1 MMRFL
6 FKHLVLTFAIIA
18 LTIGAQAQ
26 DFEKYFSDST
36 LRVDYI
42 LSGNVKSQSIAVD
55 GMSRMPGWYGKR
67 QNLTSFP
74 VHGAATIDMRLA
86 ATGKLIYSHTFSTL
100 FQEWLDLDDSHLAP
114 KAFECVELLP
124 MPRDSVIVT
133 VNLYNHRQQVTSTIE
148 HKVNPTDITIV
159 HKGEGNQVPKY
170 VVLNEPKQKDKVINI
185 AFVAEGYT
193 QEQMND
199 YLADCKKGVEGL
211 FGFEPYKHLR
221 DRFHVIA
228 VLTPSQDSG
237 PSIPS
242 EGVWHNTAMG
252 SSFDTFGMARYLTT
266 LRIKQMHD
274 AIAGTPYEHI
284 IVMVNTERYG
294 GGGIYNTL
302 NLLMTKHKLF
312 IEVLVHEFGHSFAG
326 LADEYAYEGEE
337 PNDFPLDV
345 EPWSPNITTLVNF
358 DSKWKDLMPG
368 GKIIIKTTDDKNY
381 DTQTIGLYE
390 GAGCVLKGVYRPTP
404 NCMMKTLK
412 IPTFCPVCSRSIE
425 DIINFYT
432 K

>member
-1 MMRFL
+1 MKSSLKHFL
-6 FKHLVLTFAIIA
+6 FLIAVVLIA
-18 LTIGAQAQ
+18 VTVKAQNF
-26 DFEKYFSDST
+26 DKYFSDST

-42 LSGNVKSQSIAVD
+42 LSGNIKSQSIAID
-55 GMSRMPGWYGKR
+55 GMSRMPGWYGKH
-67 QNLTSFP
+67 QNLTQIP

-86 ATGKLIYSHTFSTL
+86 ATGELIYKHTFSTL
-100 FQEWLDLDDSHLAP
+100 FQEWLDLDDSHLAS

-124 MPRDSVIVT
+124 MPRDSVIIT
-133 VNLYNHRQQVTSTIE
+133 VNLYNHRQQVTSSIE
-148 HKVNPTDITIV
+148 HKVYPTDCTIV
-159 HKGEGNQVPKY
+159 HKGEQNVPKY
-170 VVLNEPKQKDKVINI
+170 VVLNEPARNDKAINI

-193 QEQMND
+193 VEQMD
-199 YLADCKKGVEGL
+199 DFLADCRKGVDGL
-211 FGFEPYKHLR
+211 FQYEPYKHMR
-221 DRFHVIA
+221 DRFRVIA
-228 VLTPSQDSG
+228 VLTPSRDSG

-242 EGVWHNTAMG
+242 EGVWHSTAMG

-284 IVMVNTERYG
+284 IVMVNTDRYG

-302 NLLMTKHKLF
+302 NLLMTKHRLF

-345 EPWSPNITTLVNF
+345 EPWSPNITTLADF
-358 DSKWKDLMPG
+358 DSKWEDLMPG
-368 GKIIIKTTDDKNY
+368 KKAFISTTDDKNL
-381 DTQTIGLYE
+381 DTQTVGLYE

-412 IPTFCPVCSRSIE
+412 IPTFCPVCSRTIE
-425 DIINFYT
+425 GIIDFYT

>member
-1 MMRFL
+1 MKPSL
-6 FKHLVLTFAIIA
+6 KHLILLLVATLW
-18 LTIGAQAQ
+18 LNVWGQ
-26 DFEKYFSDST
+26 DFNEYFSDST
-36 LRVDYI
+36 LRIDYI
-42 LSGNVKSQSIAVD
+42 LSGNLQSQSISID

-86 ATGKLIYSHTFSTL
+86 ATGELIYRHTFSTL
-100 FQEWLDLDDSHLAP
+100 FQEWLDLDDARLAP

-124 MPRDSVIVT
+124 MPHDSVVVT
-133 VNLYNHRQQVTSTIE
+133 VNLYNHRQEVIASIE
-148 HKVNPTDITIV
+148 HNVYPTDCTIV
-159 HKGEGNQVPKY
+159 RKGERNVPDF
-170 VVLNEPKQKDKVINI
+170 VVLNEPANPDKAINI

-193 QEQMND
+193 QEQLD
-199 YLADCKKGVEGL
+199 EYLEDCRKGVDGI
-211 FGFEPYKHLR
+211 FKFEPFKHLR
-221 DRFHVIA
+221 DRFRVIA
-228 VLTPSQDSG
+228 VLSPSQDCG

-242 EGVWHNTAMG
+242 EGVWHNTAIG

-274 AIAGTPYEHI
+274 AMAGTPYEHI
-284 IVMVNTERYG
+284 IVMVNTDRYG

-345 EPWSPNITTLVNF
+345 EPWSPNITTLTDF
-358 DSKWKDLMPG
+358 SSKWKDMMPG
-368 GKIIIKTTDDKNY
+368 KKAIISTTDDKNL
-381 DTQTIGLYE
+381 DTSTIGLYE

-412 IPTFCPVCSRSIE
+412 VPIFCPVCNKAIE

>member
-1 MMRFL
+1 M
-6 FKHLVLTFAIIA
+6 LVLLA
-18 LTIGAQAQ
+18 LLWSTSGQGQ
-26 DFEKYFSDST
+26 NFEKYFSDST
-36 LRVDYI
+36 LRIDYI
-42 LSGNVKSQSIAVD
+42 LSGNLKSQFIAVD

-67 QNLTSFP
+67 QNLTSYP

-86 ATGKLIYSHTFSTL
+86 ATGELIYSHTFSTL
-100 FQEWLDLDDSHLAP
+100 FQEWLDLDDAKLSP

-124 MPRDSVIVT
+124 MPRDSVVVT
-133 VNLYNHRQQVTSTIE
+133 VNLYNHRQQVTSSIK
-148 HKVNPTDITIV
+148 HKVYPTDITIV
-159 HKGEGNQVPKY
+159 HKGEGENVPEY
-170 VVLNEPKQKDKVINI
+170 VVLNEPARSDKVINI

-193 QEQMND
+193 QEQMDD
-199 YLADCKKGVEGL
+199 YLVDCKKGVEGI

-221 DRFHVIA
+221 DRFRVIA
-228 VLTPSQDSG
+228 VLTPSQDCG

-242 EGVWHNTAMG
+242 EGVWHKTAMG

-284 IVMVNTERYG
+284 IVMVNTDRYG

-345 EPWSPNITTLVNF
+345 EPWSPNITTLTDF
-358 DSKWKDLMPG
+358 SSKWKDLMPS
-368 GKIIIKTTDDKNY
+368 GKAIISTADEKNY
-381 DTQTIGLYE
+381 DTETIGLYE

-412 IPTFCPVCSRSIE
+412 VPVFCAVCNRTIE
-425 DIINFYT
+425 RIIDFYT

>member
-1 MMRFL
+1 MRIL
-6 FKHLVLTFAIIA
+6 FRYLVVLLT
-18 LTIGAQAQ
+18 LLWSTSGQGQ
-26 DFEKYFSDST
+26 NFEKYFSDST
-36 LRVDYI
+36 LRIDYI
-42 LSGNVKSQSIAVD
+42 LSGNLKSQFIAVD
-55 GMSRMPGWYGKR
+55 GMRRMPGWYGKR
-67 QNLTSFP
+67 QNLTSYP

-86 ATGKLIYSHTFSTL
+86 ATGELIYSHTFSTL
-100 FQEWLDLDDSHLAP
+100 FQEWLDLDDAKLSP

-124 MPRDSVIVT
+124 MPRDSVVVT
-133 VNLYNHRQQVTSTIE
+133 VNLYNHRQQVTSSIE
-148 HKVNPTDITIV
+148 HKVYPTDITIV
-159 HKGEGNQVPKY
+159 HKGEGENVPEY
-170 VVLNEPKQKDKVINI
+170 VVLNEPARSDKVINI

-193 QEQMND
+193 QEQMDD
-199 YLADCKKGVEGL
+199 YLVDCKKGVEGI

-221 DRFHVIA
+221 DRFRVIA
-228 VLTPSQDSG
+228 VLTPSQDCG

-242 EGVWHNTAMG
+242 EGVWHKTAMG

-284 IVMVNTERYG
+284 IVMVNTDRYG

-345 EPWSPNITTLVNF
+345 EPWSPNITTLTDF
-358 DSKWKDLMPG
+358 SSKWRDLMPS
-368 GKIIIKTTDDKNY
+368 GKAIISTADEKNY
-381 DTQTIGLYE
+381 DTETIGLYE

-412 IPTFCPVCSRSIE
+412 VPVFCAVCNRTIE
-425 DIINFYT
+425 RIIDFYT

>member
-1 MMRFL
+1 MRIL
-6 FKHLVLTFAIIA
+6 FRYLLVLLA
-18 LTIGAQAQ
+18 LLWSTSGQGQ
-26 DFEKYFSDST
+26 NFEKYFSDST
-36 LRVDYI
+36 LRIDYI
-42 LSGNVKSQSIAVD
+42 LSGNLKSQFIAVD

-67 QNLTSFP
+67 QNLTSYP

-86 ATGKLIYSHTFSTL
+86 ATGELIYSHTFSTL
-100 FQEWLDLDDSHLAP
+100 FQEWLDLDDAKLSP

-124 MPRDSVIVT
+124 MPRDSVVVT
-133 VNLYNHRQQVTSTIE
+133 VNLYNHRQQVTSSIR
-148 HKVNPTDITIV
+148 HKVYPTDITIV
-159 HKGEGNQVPKY
+159 HKGEGENVPEY
-170 VVLNEPKQKDKVINI
+170 VVLNEPARSDKVINI

-193 QEQMND
+193 QEQMDD
-199 YLADCKKGVEGL
+199 YLVDCKKGVEGI

-221 DRFHVIA
+221 DRFRVIA
-228 VLTPSQDSG
+228 VLTPSQDCG

-242 EGVWHNTAMG
+242 EGVWHKTAMG

-284 IVMVNTERYG
+284 IVMVNTDRYG

-345 EPWSPNITTLVNF
+345 EPWSPNITTLTDF
-358 DSKWKDLMPG
+358 SSKWKDLMPS
-368 GKIIIKTTDDKNY
+368 GKAIISTADEKNY
-381 DTQTIGLYE
+381 DTETIGLYE

-412 IPTFCPVCSRSIE
+412 VPVFCAVCNRTIE
-425 DIINFYT
+425 RIIDFYT

>member
-1 MMRFL
+1 MRIL
-6 FKHLVLTFAIIA
+6 FRYLLVLLA
-18 LTIGAQAQ
+18 LLWSTSGQGQ
-26 DFEKYFSDST
+26 NFEKYFSDST
-36 LRVDYI
+36 LRIDYI
-42 LSGNVKSQSIAVD
+42 LSGNLKSQFIAVD

-67 QNLTSFP
+67 QNLTSYP

-86 ATGKLIYSHTFSTL
+86 ATGELIYSHTFSTL
-100 FQEWLDLDDSHLAP
+100 FQEWLDLDDAKLSP

-124 MPRDSVIVT
+124 MPRDSVVVT
-133 VNLYNHRQQVTSTIE
+133 VNLYNHRQQVTSSIK
-148 HKVNPTDITIV
+148 HKVYPTDITIV
-159 HKGEGNQVPKY
+159 HKGEGENVPEY
-170 VVLNEPKQKDKVINI
+170 VVLNEPARSDKVINI

-193 QEQMND
+193 QEQMDD
-199 YLADCKKGVEGL
+199 YLADCKKGVEGI

-221 DRFHVIA
+221 DRFRVIA
-228 VLTPSQDSG
+228 VLTPSQDCG

-242 EGVWHNTAMG
+242 EGVWHKTAMG

-284 IVMVNTERYG
+284 IVMVNTDRYG

-345 EPWSPNITTLVNF
+345 EPWSPNITTLTDF
-358 DSKWKDLMPG
+358 SSKWKDLMPS
-368 GKIIIKTTDDKNY
+368 GKAIISTADEKNY
-381 DTQTIGLYE
+381 DTETIGLYE

-412 IPTFCPVCSRSIE
+412 VPVFCAVCNRTIE
-425 DIINFYT
+425 RIIDFYT

>member
-1 MMRFL
+1 MRSFL
-6 FKHLVLTFAIIA
+6 RYSVLLIA
-18 LTIGAQAQ
+18 VITATSSVKSQ
-26 DFEKYFSDST
+26 DFGRFFSDST
-36 LRVDYI
+36 LRIDYV
-42 LSGNVKSQSIAVD
+42 LSGNVKGQSIAID

-74 VHGAATIDMRLA
+74 VHGVATIDMRLA
-86 ATGKLIYSHTFSTL
+86 STGEVIYRHTFSTL
-100 FQEWLDLDDSHLAP
+100 FQEWLDLDDAKLAP

-124 MPRDSVIVT
+124 MPRDSVVIT
-133 VNLYNHRQQVTSTIE
+133 VNLYNHRHEVTSRIE
-148 HKVNPTDITIV
+148 HTVYPGDRTIV
-159 HKGEGNQVPKY
+159 HKGEGNKVPQY
-170 VVLNEPKQKDKVINI
+170 VVLNEPADPAKAINL

-193 QEQMND
+193 AEQMDDYIND
-199 YLADCKKGVEGL
+199 CRNGVEGL
-211 FGFEPYKHLR
+211 FSYEPYKHLR
-221 DRFHVIA
+221 DRFRVIA
-228 VLTPSQDSG
+228 VITPSQDSG

-242 EGVWHNTAMG
+242 EGVWHNTAIG

-284 IVMVNTERYG
+284 IVMVNTDRYG

-345 EPWSPNITTLVNF
+345 EPWSPNVTTLVDFSN
-358 DSKWKDLMPG
+358 KWEDMMPR
-368 GKIIIKTTDDKNY
+368 KEIVISTTDEKNL
-381 DTQTIGLYE
+381 DTKTIGLYE

-412 IPTFCPVCSRSIE
+412 VPIFCPVCNKAIE
-425 DIINFYT
+425 EIIDFYT

>member
-1 MMRFL
+1 ML
-6 FKHLVLTFAIIA
+6 TYLKNLTLLLVLSLASLIA
-18 LTIGAQAQ
+18 HAQN
-26 DFEKYFSDST
+26 FEQYFCDST
-36 LRVDYI
+36 LRIDYI
-42 LSGNVKSQSIAVD
+42 LSGNIKSQTIAID

-67 QNLTSFP
+67 QHMTEIP
-74 VHGAATIDMRLA
+74 VHGTATISVRLA
-86 ATGKLIYSHTFSTL
+86 ATGEEIYKHTFSTL
-100 FQEWLDLDDSHLAP
+100 FQEWLDLDDARLAP

-124 MPRDSVIVT
+124 MPRDSVIVE
-133 VNLYNHRQQVTSTIE
+133 VKLFNPRHEVTSSVE
-148 HKVNPTDITIV
+148 HKVYPNDCTIV
-159 HKGEGNQVPKY
+159 RKGENNVPKY
-170 VVLNEPKQKDKVINI
+170 VTLNEPANPDKVINI

-193 QEQMND
+193 AEQMED
-199 YLADCKKGVEGL
+199 YLIDCHKAVEGL
-211 FGFEPYKHLR
+211 FSYEPFISMK
-221 DRFHVIA
+221 DRFRVIA
-228 VLTPSQDSG
+228 VCTPSQHSG

-242 EGVWHNTAMG
+242 DDVWHNTAIG

-284 IVMVNTERYG
+284 IVLVNTDRYG

-337 PNDFPLDV
+337 PNDYPLDV
-345 EPWSPNITTLVNF
+345 EPWAPNITTLAVF
-358 DSKWKDLMPG
+358 DKKWQSMMPNK
-368 GKIIIKTTDDKNY
+368 KIEISNTDDKNL

-390 GAGCVLKGVYRPTP
+390 GAGCVLKGVYRPCP

-412 IPTFCPVCSRSIE
+412 IPVFCPICTKAIQE
-425 DIINFYT
+425 IINFYT

>member
-1 MMRFL
+1 MA
-6 FKHLVLTFAIIA
+6 VA
-18 LTIGAQAQ
+18 LIVASIEVHGQ

-42 LSGNVKSQSIAVD
+42 LSGNVKGQSIAVE

-67 QNLTSFP
+67 QNLTSYP
-74 VHGAATIDMRLA
+74 IHGAATINMRLA
-86 ATGKLIYSHTFSTL
+86 STGKLIYSHTFSTL
-100 FQEWLDLDDSHLAP
+100 FQEWLDLDDAKLSP

-124 MPRDSVIVT
+124 MPRDSVVVT
-133 VNLYNHRQQVTSTIE
+133 VNLYNHRQQATATIE
-148 HKVNPTDITIV
+148 HKVYPTDVTIV
-159 HKGEGNQVPKY
+159 HKGEKNVPQY
-170 VVLNEPKQKDKVINI
+170 VVLNEPSRTDKAINI

-193 QEQMND
+193 QEQMDD
-199 YLADCKKGVEGL
+199 YIADCKKGVKGL
-211 FGFEPYKHLR
+211 FEFEPYKHLR
-221 DRFHVIA
+221 DRFRVIA
-228 VLTPSQDSG
+228 VLTPSQDCG

-252 SSFDTFGMARYLTT
+252 SSFDTFGMDRYLTT

-284 IVMVNTERYG
+284 IVMVNTDRYG

-345 EPWSPNITTLVNF
+345 EPWSPNITTLTDF
-358 DSKWKDLMPG
+358 GSKWKDLMPS
-368 GKIIIKTTDDKNY
+368 GKAVISTVDDKNY
-381 DTQTIGLYE
+381 DTSTIGLYE

-412 IPTFCPVCSRSIE
+412 IPTFCPVCSRAIE
-425 DIINFYT
+425 GVIDFYT

>member
-1 MMRFL
+1 MRIL
-6 FKHLVLTFAIIA
+6 FRYLLVLLA
-18 LTIGAQAQ
+18 LLWSTSGQGQ
-26 DFEKYFSDST
+26 NFEKYFSDST
-36 LRVDYI
+36 LRIDYI
-42 LSGNVKSQSIAVD
+42 LSGNLKSQFIAVD

-67 QNLTSFP
+67 QNLTSYP

-86 ATGKLIYSHTFSTL
+86 ATGELIYSHTFSTL
-100 FQEWLDLDDSHLAP
+100 FQEWLDLDDAKLSP

-124 MPRDSVIVT
+124 MPRDSVVVT
-133 VNLYNHRQQVTSTIE
+133 VNLYNHRQQVTSSIK
-148 HKVNPTDITIV
+148 HKVYPTDITIV
-159 HKGEGNQVPKY
+159 HKGEGENVPEY
-170 VVLNEPKQKDKVINI
+170 VVLNEPARSDKVINI

-193 QEQMND
+193 QEQMDD
-199 YLADCKKGVEGL
+199 YLADCKKGVEGI

-221 DRFHVIA
+221 DRFRVIA
-228 VLTPSQDSG
+228 VLTPSQDCG

-242 EGVWHNTAMG
+242 EGVWHKTAMG

-284 IVMVNTERYG
+284 IVTVNTDRYG

-345 EPWSPNITTLVNF
+345 EPWSPNITTLTDF
-358 DSKWKDLMPG
+358 SSKWKDLMPS
-368 GKIIIKTTDDKNY
+368 GKAIISTADEKNY
-381 DTQTIGLYE
+381 DTETIGLYE

-412 IPTFCPVCSRSIE
+412 VPVFCAVCNRTIE
-425 DIINFYT
+425 RIIDFYT

>member
-1 MMRFL
+1 MKIRL
-6 FKHLVLTFAIIA
+6 KHIVLTIFLLAVVAIVR
-18 LTIGAQAQ
+18 AQE
-26 DFEKYFSDST
+26 FEKYFSDST
-36 LRVDYI
+36 LRIDYI
-42 LSGNVKSQSIAVD
+42 LSGNVNSQSIAVD
-55 GMSRMPGWYGKR
+55 GMSRIPGWHGKR

-86 ATGKLIYSHTFSTL
+86 ATRELIYSHTFSTL
-100 FQEWLDLDDSHLAP
+100 FQEWLDLDDARHAP

-124 MPRDSVIVT
+124 MPRDSVVVT
-133 VNLYNHRQQVTSTIE
+133 VNLYNQRHEVTSTIK
-148 HKVNPTDITIV
+148 HKVYPTDCTIAR
-159 HKGEGNQVPKY
+159 KGEGDIVPQY
-170 VVLNEPKQKDKVINI
+170 VILNEPANKEKAINI

-193 QEQMND
+193 QEQMDD
-199 YLADCKKGVEGL
+199 YLDDCKKGVEGL
-211 FGFEPYKHLR
+211 FGFEPFKKMR
-221 DRFHVIA
+221 DRFRVTA
-228 VLTPSQDSG
+228 VFTPSRDSG

-242 EGVWHNTAMG
+242 EGVWHSTAMG

-284 IVMVNTERYG
+284 IVMVNTDRYG

-337 PNDFPLDV
+337 PLDYPLNV
-345 EPWSPNITTLVNF
+345 EPWAPNITTLTDF
-358 DSKWKDLMPG
+358 ASKWKDMMPS
-368 GKIIIKTTDDKNY
+368 KKAIISTTDDKNL
-381 DTQTIGLYE
+381 DTSTIGLYE

-412 IPTFCPVCSRSIE
+412 VPIFCPVCSKAIE
-425 DIINFYT
+425 EIINFYT

>member
-1 MMRFL
+1 MRIFCRYL
-6 FKHLVLTFAIIA
+6 IMTVA
-18 LTIGAQAQ
+18 LIVASIEVHSQ
-26 DFEKYFSDST
+26 DFGKFFSDST

-42 LSGNVKSQSIAVD
+42 LSGNVKGQSIAVE

-67 QNLTSFP
+67 QNLTSYP
-74 VHGAATIDMRLA
+74 IHGAATIDMRLA
-86 ATGKLIYSHTFSTL
+86 STGKLIYSHTFSTL
-100 FQEWLDLDDSHLAP
+100 FQEWLDLDDAKLSP

-124 MPRDSVIVT
+124 MPRDSVVVT
-133 VNLYNHRQQVTSTIE
+133 VNLYNHRQQATATIE
-148 HKVNPTDITIV
+148 HKVYPTDVTIV
-159 HKGEGNQVPKY
+159 HKGEKNVPQY
-170 VVLNEPKQKDKVINI
+170 VVLNEPSRADKAINI

-193 QEQMND
+193 QEQMDD
-199 YLADCKKGVEGL
+199 YLADCKKGVKGL
-211 FGFEPYKHLR
+211 FDFEPYKHLR
-221 DRFHVIA
+221 DRFRVIA
-228 VLTPSQDSG
+228 VLTPSQDCG

-252 SSFDTFGMARYLTT
+252 SSFDTFGMDRYLTT

-284 IVMVNTERYG
+284 IVMVNTDRYG

-345 EPWSPNITTLVNF
+345 EPWSPNITTLTDF
-358 DSKWKDLMPG
+358 GSKWKDLMPSD
-368 GKIIIKTTDDKNY
+368 KAVISTVDDKNY
-381 DTQTIGLYE
+381 DTSTIGLYE

-412 IPTFCPVCSRSIE
+412 IPIFCPVCSRAIE
-425 DIINFYT
+425 GVIDFYT

>member
-1 MMRFL
+1 MRIL
-6 FKHLVLTFAIIA
+6 FRYLLVLLA
-18 LTIGAQAQ
+18 LLWSTSGQGQ
-26 DFEKYFSDST
+26 NFEKYFSDST
-36 LRVDYI
+36 LRIDYI
-42 LSGNVKSQSIAVD
+42 LSGNLKSQFIAVD

-67 QNLTSFP
+67 QNLTSYP

-86 ATGKLIYSHTFSTL
+86 ATGELIYSHTFSTL
-100 FQEWLDLDDSHLAP
+100 FQEWLDLDDAKLSP

-124 MPRDSVIVT
+124 MPRDSVVVT
-133 VNLYNHRQQVTSTIE
+133 VNLYNHRQQVTSSIK
-148 HKVNPTDITIV
+148 HKVYPTDITIV
-159 HKGEGNQVPKY
+159 HKGEGENVPEY
-170 VVLNEPKQKDKVINI
+170 VVLNEPARSDKVINI

-193 QEQMND
+193 QEQMDD
-199 YLADCKKGVEGL
+199 YLVDCKKGVEGI

-221 DRFHVIA
+221 DRFRVIA
-228 VLTPSQDSG
+228 VLTPSQDCG

-242 EGVWHNTAMG
+242 EGVWHKTAMG

-284 IVMVNTERYG
+284 IVMVNTDRYG

-345 EPWSPNITTLVNF
+345 EPWSPNITTLTDF
-358 DSKWKDLMPG
+358 SSKWKDLMPS
-368 GKIIIKTTDDKNY
+368 GKAIISTADEKNY
-381 DTQTIGLYE
+381 DTETIGLYE

-412 IPTFCPVCSRSIE
+412 VPVFCAVCNRTIE
-425 DIINFYT
+425 RIIDFYT

>member
-1 MMRFL
+1 MA
-6 FKHLVLTFAIIA
+6 VA
-18 LTIGAQAQ
+18 LIVVSIEVHGQ
-26 DFEKYFSDST
+26 DFGKYFSDST

-42 LSGNVKSQSIAVD
+42 LSGNVKGQSIAVE

-67 QNLTSFP
+67 QNLTSYP
-74 VHGAATIDMRLA
+74 IHGAATIDMRLA
-86 ATGKLIYSHTFSTL
+86 STGKLIYSHTFSTL
-100 FQEWLDLDDSHLAP
+100 FQEWLDLDDAKLSP

-124 MPRDSVIVT
+124 MPRDSVVVT
-133 VNLYNHRQQVTSTIE
+133 VNLYNHRQQATATIE
-148 HKVNPTDITIV
+148 HKVYPTDVTIV
-159 HKGEGNQVPKY
+159 HKGEKNVPQY
-170 VVLNEPKQKDKVINI
+170 VVLNEPSRADKAINI

-193 QEQMND
+193 QEQMDD
-199 YLADCKKGVEGL
+199 YIADCKKGVKGL
-211 FGFEPYKHLR
+211 FEFEPYKHLR
-221 DRFHVIA
+221 DRFRVIA
-228 VLTPSQDSG
+228 VLTPSQDCG

-242 EGVWHNTAMG
+242 EGVWLNTAMG
-252 SSFDTFGMARYLTT
+252 SSFDTFGMDRYLTT

-284 IVMVNTERYG
+284 IVMVNTDRYG

-345 EPWSPNITTLVNF
+345 EPWSPNITTLTDF
-358 DSKWKDLMPG
+358 GSKWKDLMPS
-368 GKIIIKTTDDKNY
+368 GKAVISTVDDKNY
-381 DTQTIGLYE
+381 DTSTIGLYE

-412 IPTFCPVCSRSIE
+412 IPTFCPVCSRAIE
-425 DIINFYT
+425 GVIDFYT

>member
-1 MMRFL
+1 MRIFCRYL
-6 FKHLVLTFAIIA
+6 IMTVA
-18 LTIGAQAQ
+18 LIVASIEVHSQ
-26 DFEKYFSDST
+26 DFGKFFSDST

-42 LSGNVKSQSIAVD
+42 LSGNVKGQSIAVE

-67 QNLTSFP
+67 QNLTSYP
-74 VHGAATIDMRLA
+74 IHGAATIDMRLA
-86 ATGKLIYSHTFSTL
+86 STGKLIYSHTFSTL
-100 FQEWLDLDDSHLAP
+100 FQEWLDLDDAKLSP

-124 MPRDSVIVT
+124 MPRDSVVVT
-133 VNLYNHRQQVTSTIE
+133 VNLYNHRQQATATIE
-148 HKVNPTDITIV
+148 HKVYPTDVTIV
-159 HKGEGNQVPKY
+159 HKGEKNVPQY
-170 VVLNEPKQKDKVINI
+170 VVLNEPSRADKAINI

-193 QEQMND
+193 QEQMDD
-199 YLADCKKGVEGL
+199 YLADCNKGVKGL
-211 FGFEPYKHLR
+211 FDFEPYKHLR
-221 DRFHVIA
+221 DRFRVIA
-228 VLTPSQDSG
+228 VLTPSQDCG

-252 SSFDTFGMARYLTT
+252 SSFDTFGMDRYLTT

-284 IVMVNTERYG
+284 IVMVNTDRYG

-345 EPWSPNITTLVNF
+345 EPWSPNITTLTDF
-358 DSKWKDLMPG
+358 GSKWKDLMPS
-368 GKIIIKTTDDKNY
+368 GKAIISTVDDKNY
-381 DTQTIGLYE
+381 DTSTIGLYE

-412 IPTFCPVCSRSIE
+412 IPIFCPVCSRAIE
-425 DIINFYT
+425 GVIDFYT

>member
-1 MMRFL
+1 MRSLFRLFL
-6 FKHLVLTFAIIA
+6 LSLSLLTTLFS
-18 LTIGAQAQ
+18 GQAQ
-26 DFEKYFSDST
+26 EFEQYFSDST

-42 LSGNVKSQSIAVD
+42 LSGNVKSQSISLD
-55 GMSRMPGWYGKR
+55 GMSRMPGWYGKK

-74 VHGAATIDMRLA
+74 VHGDGTIDMRLA
-86 ATGKLIYSHTFSTL
+86 ATGELIYRHTFSTL
-100 FQEWLDLDDSHLAP
+100 FQEWLDLDDAHHAP

-124 MPRDSVIVT
+124 MPHDSVIVT
-133 VNLYNHRQQVTSTIE
+133 VNLYNHRHEITSTIE
-148 HKVNPTDITIV
+148 HKVYPADCTIV
-159 HKGEGNQVPKY
+159 HKGEGNNVPQY
-170 VVLNEPKQKDKVINI
+170 VVLNQPARNDKCINI

-199 YLADCKKGVEGL
+199 FLADCKKGLEGL
-211 FGFEPYKHLR
+211 FRFNPYKELQ
-221 DRFHVIA
+221 DRFRVIA
-228 VLTPSQDSG
+228 VLTPSQDCG

-284 IVMVNTERYG
+284 IVMVNTDRYG

-302 NLLMTKHKLF
+302 NLLMTKHRLF

-337 PNDFPLDV
+337 PNDFPLDI
-345 EPWSPNITTLVNF
+345 EPWAPNITTLVDF
-358 DSKWKDLMPG
+358 DSKWKDLMPS
-368 GKIIIKTTDDKNY
+368 GKAIISMADDNVY
-381 DTQTIGLYE
+381 DTQSIGLYE

-412 IPTFCPVCSRSIE
+412 IPVFCPVCTRAIE
-425 DIINFYT
+425 DVINFYT

>member
-1 MMRFL
+1 M
-6 FKHLVLTFAIIA
+6 
-18 LTIGAQAQ
+18 
-26 DFEKYFSDST
+26 
-36 LRVDYI
+36 
-42 LSGNVKSQSIAVD
+42 
-55 GMSRMPGWYGKR
+55 
-67 QNLTSFP
+67 TS
-74 VHGAATIDMRLA
+74 
-86 ATGKLIYSHTFSTL
+86 S
-100 FQEWLDLDDSHLAP
+100 
-114 KAFECVELLP
+114 
-124 MPRDSVIVT
+124 
-133 VNLYNHRQQVTSTIE
+133 IE
-148 HKVNPTDITIV
+148 HKVYPTDITIV
-159 HKGEGNQVPKY
+159 HKGEGENVPKY
-170 VVLNEPKQKDKVINI
+170 VVLNEPALADKVINI

-193 QEQMND
+193 QEQMDD
-199 YLADCKKGVEGL
+199 YLADCKKGVEGI

-221 DRFHVIA
+221 DRFRVIA
-228 VLTPSQDSG
+228 VLTPSQDCG

-242 EGVWHNTAMG
+242 EGVWHKTAMG

-284 IVMVNTERYG
+284 IVMVNTDRYG

-345 EPWSPNITTLVNF
+345 EPWSPNITTLIDF
-358 DSKWKDLMPG
+358 GSKWKDLMPS
-368 GKIIIKTTDDKNY
+368 GKAIISTADEKNY
-381 DTQTIGLYE
+381 DTETIGLYE

-412 IPTFCPVCSRSIE
+412 VPVFCAVCNRTIE
-425 DIINFYT
+425 RIIDFYT